1 MNLREIF
8 NSAGETL
15 MRTGSPDAQLEAEV
29 LIRHVLRIDRATFF
43 RDLEQPVT
51 DCDRERL
58 DDLVNRR
65 LNREPLNYITG
76 LREFYGLDFEVS
88 DSVLIPRQET
98 ELLVD
103 TVISLA
109 RSRPKCEMKICD
121 IGTGSGAIAVSVAV
135 NLPSAEVMAID
146 ISQRALDIADAN
158 RRMHGVYNRVS
169 LRRGNLLEPVDW
181 KPEIIVS
188 NPPYIR
194 RSDLSLLQ
202 PEIQYEPRVA
212 LDGGPDGLEV
222 IRGLLR
228 QSSDKVSSTGAILFE
243 IDSSQKDS
251 ARMLSREY
259 FPNSEISI
267 LDDLSGNS
275 RAILIEKFNL

>member
-15 MRTGSPDAQLEAEV
+15 MWTGSPDAQLEAEV
-29 LIRHVLRIDRATFF
+29 LIRHVLQIDRATFF

-202 PEIQYEPRVA
+202 PEIQYEPSVA

>member
-1 MNLREIF
+1 MNLREIL

-51 DCDRERL
+51 DRDRKRL
-58 DDLVNRR
+58 DDLVIRR

-202 PEIQYEPRVA
+202 PEIQYEPSVA
-212 LDGGPDGLEV
+212 LDGGSDGLEV

-228 QSSDKVSSTGAILFE
+228 QSSDKVSTTGAILFE

-275 RAILIEKFNL
+275 RAILIEKF

>member
-8 NSAGETL
+8 YSSGETL

-43 RDLEQPVT
+43 RDLEEPVT

-202 PEIQYEPRVA
+202 PEILYEPSVA

-275 RAILIEKFNL
+275 RAILIEKFSL

>member
-1 MNLREIF
+1 MNLREIL

-169 LRRGNLLEPVDW
+169 LRRGNLLEPVNW
-181 KPEIIVS
+181 KPEIIVC

-202 PEIQYEPRVA
+202 PEIQYEPSVA

>member
-188 NPPYIR
+188 NPPYIK

-202 PEIQYEPRVA
+202 PEILYEPSVA

-251 ARMLSREY
+251 AQMLSREY

-275 RAILIEKFNL
+275 RAILIEKFSL

>member
-194 RSDLSLLQ
+194 RSDLSFLQ
-202 PEIQYEPRVA
+202 PEIQYEPSVA

-243 IDSSQKDS
+243 IDSSQKES

-259 FPNSEISI
+259 FPNSEISV

>member
-121 IGTGSGAIAVSVAV
+121 IGKGSGAIAVSVAV

-194 RSDLSLLQ
+194 RPDLSLLQ

-275 RAILIEKFNL
+275 RAILIEKFDL

>member
-202 PEIQYEPRVA
+202 PEIQYEPSVA

-275 RAILIEKFNL
+275 RAILIEKFSL

>member
-8 NSAGETL
+8 YSAGETL
-15 MRTGSPDAQLEAEV
+15 MSTGSPDAQLEAEV

-169 LRRGNLLEPVDW
+169 LRLGNLLEPVDW

-202 PEIQYEPRVA
+202 PEILYEPSVA

>member
-103 TVISLA
+103 TVISLV

-188 NPPYIR
+188 NPPYIK

-202 PEIQYEPRVA
+202 PEILYEPSVA

>member
-169 LRRGNLLEPVDW
+169 LRLGNLLEPVDW

-202 PEIQYEPRVA
+202 PEILYEPSVA

>member
-51 DCDRERL
+51 DCDWERL

-146 ISQRALDIADAN
+146 ISQRALDIADSN

-202 PEIQYEPRVA
+202 PEIQYEPSVA

>member
-29 LIRHVLRIDRATFF
+29 LIRHVLQIDRATFF

-202 PEIQYEPRVA
+202 PEIQYEPSVA

-243 IDSSQKDS
+243 IDSSQKES

>member
-202 PEIQYEPRVA
+202 PEIQYEPSVA

-243 IDSSQKDS
+243 IDSSQKES

-259 FPNSEISI
+259 FPNSEISV

>member
-202 PEIQYEPRVA
+202 PEIQYEPSVA

-243 IDSSQKDS
+243 IDSSQKES

-275 RAILIEKFNL
+275 RAILIEKFNI

>member
-29 LIRHVLRIDRATFF
+29 LIRHVLQIDRATFF

-51 DCDRERL
+51 DCDWERL

-109 RSRPKCEMKICD
+109 RSRPKCDMKICD

-202 PEIQYEPRVA
+202 PEIQYEPSVA

-243 IDSSQKDS
+243 IDSSQKES

>member
-15 MRTGSPDAQLEAEV
+15 RRTGCPDAQLEAEV

-202 PEIQYEPRVA
+202 PEIQYEPSVA

-243 IDSSQKDS
+243 IDSSQKES